1 MYDIALADKHY
12 LEMKKI
18 IDFFI
23 NPNILS
29 SDNFFIKN
37 YLLHY
42 EHSGPQIEFEYV
54 KDNKNGSNSVN
65 FSFYKRKATDKFW
78 ILDVRDDIIPLLKN
92 IPNCDKSLEMLLDIH
107 YMYKTLTSL
116 TSSFKLEQLND
127 RDYFKKSVAELRNID
142 NCEIIPSFVIDPIS
156 MKIIKVNYQCG
167 LFDIEHFELLK
178 KPFTFFSYSLEYDF
192 TDKHTKLIFNQNE
205 CKTSQNSK
213 KITNVK
219 KEVFK
224 ESDDQDFYINFKRS
238 LTINMFNKIVK
249 ILDTPIDK
257 IKLRD
262 LEYLIL
268 LSY

>member
-1 MYDIALADKHY
+1 
-12 LEMKKI
+12 
-18 IDFFI
+18 
-23 NPNILS
+23 
-29 SDNFFIKN
+29 
-37 YLLHY
+37 
-42 EHSGPQIEFEYV
+42 
-54 KDNKNGSNSVN
+54 
-65 FSFYKRKATDKFW
+65 
-78 ILDVRDDIIPLLKN
+78 
-92 IPNCDKSLEMLLDIH
+92 
-107 YMYKTLTSL
+107 
-116 TSSFKLEQLND
+116 
-127 RDYFKKSVAELRNID
+127 
-142 NCEIIPSFVIDPIS
+142 
-156 MKIIKVNYQCG
+156 
-167 LFDIEHFELLK
+167 
-178 KPFTFFSYSLEYDF
+178 LEYDF